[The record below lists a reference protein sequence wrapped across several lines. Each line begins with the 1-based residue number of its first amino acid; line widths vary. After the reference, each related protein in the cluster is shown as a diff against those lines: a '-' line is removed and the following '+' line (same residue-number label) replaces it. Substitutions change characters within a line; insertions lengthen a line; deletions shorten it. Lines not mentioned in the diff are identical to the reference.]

1 MERGDLSHRD
11 DIIYQTVS
19 RLLVA
24 NHVFLGSGLVDSCQD
39 GHSLSSAPQRHM
51 VHLRQHSHFTCRKPR
66 GWDQG
71 DAKMHCPPGE
81 SALAKHLVS

>member
-24 NHVFLGSGLVDSCQD
+24 NHVFLGSWMVDICQE
-39 GHSLSSAPQRHM
+39 GRSLRSAPQRRHTA
-51 VHLRQHSHFTCRKPR
+51 H
-66 GWDQG
+66 
-71 DAKMHCPPGE
+71 PGNQW
-81 SALAKHLVS
+81 VGPGR